1 LKIAADCRTHAPA
14 CCASDPDTP
23 TQPVV
28 SDVGQTSVT
37 LSWRPGESRTIAST
51 TVQYRKQISAGGG
64 WIDELVP
71 PRSADELERSR
82 RSVDDGLREFVV
94 EGLEPAT
101 GYLVRVTVDSF
112 GKLASSAV
120 ANFDTR
126 QYRWVSAVR
135 NDESAPIQLAQC
147 RFRGLAIF
155 NAKI

>member
-1 LKIAADCRTHAPA
+1 M
-14 CCASDPDTP
+14 
-23 TQPVV
+23 
-28 SDVGQTSVT
+28 
-37 LSWRPGESRTIAST
+37 
-51 TVQYRKQISAGGG
+51 QYRKQISAGDS

-71 PRSADELERSR
+71 PRSADELERAR

-126 QYRWVSAVR
+126 QYRWV
-135 NDESAPIQLAQC
+135 L
-147 RFRGLAIF
+147 L
-155 NAKI
+155 

>member
-1 LKIAADCRTHAPA
+1 M
-14 CCASDPDTP
+14 
-23 TQPVV
+23 
-28 SDVGQTSVT
+28 
-37 LSWRPGESRTIAST
+37 
-51 TVQYRKQISAGGG
+51 
-64 WIDELVP
+64 
-71 PRSADELERSR
+71 
-82 RSVDDGLREFVV
+82 V